1 MFSCFK
7 TKAYAE
13 YLEVVKVWDLKE
25 GTIYYVKHGQS
36 ELKLMSGCGI
46 YRKSFAVAKCLN
58 RQFYLNNIK
67 VMLNADIHVHILY
80 IFSLMYYFSTT

>member
-25 GTIYYVKHGQS
+25 GTIHYLKHGQS
-36 ELKLMSGCGI
+36 EPKWYQDVVFTEIALLKQNVETDS
-46 YRKSFAVAKCLN
+46 
-58 RQFYLNNIK
+58 
-67 VMLNADIHVHILY
+67 
-80 IFSLMYYFSTT
+80 ST

>member
-25 GTIYYVKHGQS
+25 GTIYYLKHGQS
-36 ELKLMSGCGI
+36 EPKWCQDMAFTEIALL
-46 YRKSFAVAKCLN
+46 
-58 RQFYLNNIK
+58 
-67 VMLNADIHVHILY
+67 
-80 IFSLMYYFSTT
+80 